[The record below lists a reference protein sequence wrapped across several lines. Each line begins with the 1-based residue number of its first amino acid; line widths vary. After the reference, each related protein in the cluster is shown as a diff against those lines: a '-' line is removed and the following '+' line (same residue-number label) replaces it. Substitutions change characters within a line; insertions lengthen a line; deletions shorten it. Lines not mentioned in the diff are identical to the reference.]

1 MSRVDPR
8 TLRDVRAF
16 DDAHLSRFLLHLTAS
31 AAKNGF
37 LFGVVS
43 ALLIVLFLKW
53 I

>member
-8 TLRDVRAF
+8 TLRDAC
-16 DDAHLSRFLLHLTAS
+16 LPP
-31 AAKNGF
+31 F